1 LILKKKIFSIIKL
14 LFFLSIGALFIW
26 LFVKDLTP
34 EQLTEIFTSF
44 KSAQYGWVALAIFIS
59 LISHV
64 IRTLRWQMLLQP
76 LGYNAGF
83 WNVFMSLM
91 IGYFANLALP
101 RLGEVTRCGILAK
114 YEPVPFQK
122 SFGTVV
128 AERAFDV
135 ITFIVLFFINF
146 LLQYDLI
153 HQYVTESFY
162 VPLAQKFS
170 FIGKGYILYSSIGV
184 LIILLVIFL
193 LLRKKLNRF
202 SLYRKI
208 VNIIKGFIDGLKSL
222 IKIKRPL
229 LFLFYTI
236 LMWFLYFLMTYI
248 CFYSIKEIGG
258 VGLMAGFSV
267 LVLGTIGIMI
277 VQGGIGIYPAIVAET
292 LALYGAVSTT
302 AYALGWLIWSA
313 QTITLII
320 AGITSL
326 IILPLINKKRNGES
340 GITQEKNI

>member
-1 LILKKKIFSIIKL
+1 LKKKILSILKL
-14 LFFLSIGALFIW
+14 LFFLGIGALFIW
-26 LFVKDLTP
+26 LFVKDLTS
-34 EQLTEIFTSF
+34 EQITEIFTSF

-64 IRTLRWQMLLQP
+64 VRTLRWQMLLQP

-101 RLGEVTRCGILAK
+101 RLGEVTRCGVLAK
-114 YEPVPFQK
+114 YEQIPFQK

-135 ITFIVLFFINF
+135 LTFVVLFIINF
-146 LLQYDLI
+146 LVQYDLI
-153 HQYVTESFY
+153 HQYVSESFY
-162 VPLAQKFS
+162 MPLSQKFS

-208 VNIIKGFIDGLKSL
+208 VNIIKGFVDGLKSL
-222 IKIKRPL
+222 IKIRKPF
-229 LFLFYTI
+229 LFLFYTV

-258 VGLMAGFSV
+258 IGMMAGFSV

-292 LALYGAVSTT
+292 LALYGAATTT

-313 QTITLII
+313 QTVTLII
-320 AGITSL
+320 AGITCL
-326 IILPLINKKRNGES
+326 IILPLINKKQNGKA
-340 GITQEKNI
+340 GINQKENI